1 MTHQLYLNHCVNK
14 PPVCISF
21 AVILCLSTR
30 FSSCFGYLYRNTKFE
45 CLFDFAAL
53 CYTGYKDDKEDKNC
67 LKYVPEAVTFPEAE
81 ARCQKMGGALFKID
95 SQQKFDILTDFIGK
109 FGFYMFYTNIGEN
122 NFS

>member
-1 MTHQLYLNHCVNK
+1 MSRRLYLNHCINE
-14 PPVCISF
+14 PLVCIQIP
-21 AVILCLSTR
+21 VILCLSTR
-30 FSSCFGYLYRNTKFE
+30 FSSYFVNLYRHTKLD
-45 CLFDFAAL
+45 CLFCFAAF

-81 ARCQKMGGALFKID
+81 ARCQEMGGALFKID
-95 SQQKFDILTDFIGK
+95 SQQKFDILTDFIGM